1 VPFRDLMT
9 RKGTASSKGPAVLKR
24 RKLQREV
31 KALADLP
38 SVGRTWAGV
47 RLAASRA
54 ATKTSYRS
62 PRGT

>member
-1 VPFRDLMT
+1 
-9 RKGTASSKGPAVLKR
+9 VLKR